1 MNGKTVKDSVVV
13 ISHVMLPQDAN
24 PAGNV
29 HGGVIMKLIDQI
41 ATVVAMRHARSIAVT
56 ASIDRIDFH
65 YPIFVGNMLTLKA
78 SVNMVGTTS
87 MEVGVRAES
96 EDLFS
101 GEVTRTASAYLTLVA
116 MNKNRRPKPVPPLI
130 VESEEE
136 KRRNEQAAER
146 RKMRLAEKKSEAARP
161 KTTGS

>member
-1 MNGKTVKDSVVV
+1 MSGKTVKDSVVV
-13 ISHVMLPQDAN
+13 ISHVMMPQDAN

-87 MEVGVRAES
+87 MEVGVRVEAENP
-96 EDLFS
+96 LT
-101 GEVTRTASAYLTLVA
+101 GEVRHTASAYLTFVA
-116 MNKNRRPKPVPPLI
+116 LDDYGKPTAVPGIIAETPDQLRRQ
-130 VESEEE
+130 S
-136 KRRNEQAAER
+136 QAKER
-146 RKMRLAEKKSEAARP
+146 RATRLAEKHRERQQDQD
-161 KTTGS
+161 